1 MIPDTQFYSQN
12 DEDAPLF
19 TEITEWLVASREARE
34 IQLVL
39 HVGDIVHLKDLT
51 TAYRSDP
58 NGEGHVPHQ
67 MLFNAQWAPRGGMGW
82 LRLLEFQHDGRT
94 VQVRTFSP
102 HLAKAG
108 NDPAQAWR
116 WEPSCDFTF
125 TLK

>member
-1 MIPDTQFYSQN
+1 MPRQFTGFKWRIPSCEN
-12 DEDAPLF
+12 
-19 TEITEWLVASREARE
+19 TEIPGPNRN
-34 IQLVL
+34 
-39 HVGDIVHLKDLT
+39 VGDIVHLKDLT
-51 TAYRSDP
+51 SAYRSDP
-58 NGEGHVPHQ
+58 NGEGQVTHQ

-82 LRLLEFQHDGRT
+82 LRLLEFQPDGRT

-116 WEPSCDFTF
+116 REPSCEFTF